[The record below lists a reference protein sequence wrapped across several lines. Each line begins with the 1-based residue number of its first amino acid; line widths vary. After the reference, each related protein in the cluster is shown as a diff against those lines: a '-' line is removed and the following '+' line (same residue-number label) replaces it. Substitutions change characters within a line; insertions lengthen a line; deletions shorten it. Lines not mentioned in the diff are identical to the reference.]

1 MQIQSLSI
9 VVPTEKCVNDCA
21 FCVSKQHSEDYGQ
34 NRMAFNNPEIHKA
47 IEDYKK
53 RLAYAR
59 DNNCNAVMLTG
70 DAEPTQNRAFL
81 TLFGLLNESLSKPF
95 RHISIQ
101 TAGAFLDQNYI
112 EFLRDHVGVNTVSL
126 SISSLSHLINWKYT
140 GAKERIDISKLCE
153 MIKSSGLNLR
163 ISLNMTDQILPG
175 QSQPKPE
182 KIFQHVKH
190 VLNADQITFR
200 VLYSDQS
207 NPDCP
212 QNQWIKEHAA
222 TPEYIESIKNYI
234 REHGR
239 PLEILAFGQTRYD
252 VDGIS
257 TVLDDDCMST
267 QAKAELKYL
276 VLRPNCKLYTKWDS
290 TASLL
295 F

>member
-112 EFLRDHVGVNTVSL
+112 EFLRDHVEVDTVSL
-126 SISSLSHLINWKYT
+126 SISSFIYDTNAEYTRAKARINIQNLCAKIK
-140 GAKERIDISKLCE
+140 GA
-153 MIKSSGLNLR
+153 GLNLR
-163 ISLNMTDQILPG
+163 ISLNMTDRIG
-175 QSQPKPE
+175 DTQPEPAE
-182 KIFQHVKH
+182 LFRYVNHYIG
-190 VLNADQITFR
+190 ADQITFR

>member
-126 SISSLSHLINWKYT
+126 SISSFIYDINAEYT
-140 GAKERIDISKLCE
+140 RAKARINIQNLCAK
-153 MIKSSGLNLR
+153 IKEAGLNLR
-163 ISLNMTDQILPG
+163 ISLNMTDHIYG
-175 QSQPKPE
+175 DEQPDPAT
-182 KIFQHVKH
+182 IFKYVNQY
-190 VLNADQITFR
+190 LGADQITFR

>member
-9 VVPTEKCVNDCA
+9 VVPTEKCVNNCA
-21 FCVSKQHSEDYGQ
+21 FCVRKQHREDYGQ

-126 SISSLSHLINWKYT
+126 SISSFVYDTNAEYTRAKARINIQNLC
-140 GAKERIDISKLCE
+140 AK
-153 MIKSSGLNLR
+153 IKEAGLNLR
-163 ISLNMTDQILPG
+163 ISLNMTDHIYG
-175 QSQPKPE
+175 DEQPDPAT
-182 KIFQHVKH
+182 IFKYVNHY
-190 VLNADQITFR
+190 LGADQITFR

-276 VLRPNCKLYTKWDS
+276 VLRPNCKLYTKWNS

>member
-21 FCVSKQHSEDYGQ
+21 FCVSKQHSEDYGE

-126 SISSLSHLINWKYT
+126 SISSFVYDTNAEYTRAKARINIQNLC
-140 GAKERIDISKLCE
+140 AK
-153 MIKSSGLNLR
+153 IKEAGLNLR
-163 ISLNMTDQILPG
+163 ISLNMTDHIYG
-175 QSQPKPE
+175 DEQPDPAT
-182 KIFQHVKH
+182 IFKYVNHY
-190 VLNADQITFR
+190 LGADQITFR

-234 REHGR
+234 RENGR

>member
-81 TLFGLLNESLSKPF
+81 TLFDLLNESLSKPF

-126 SISSLSHLINWKYT
+126 SISSFVWDINAKYT
-140 GAKERIDISKLCE
+140 GAKEKIAIASLCE
-153 MIKSSGLNLR
+153 IIKRAGLNLR
-163 ISLNMTDQILPG
+163 ISLNMTDHIYG
-175 QSQPKPE
+175 DEQPEPADVFKYVN
-182 KIFQHVKH
+182 HY
-190 VLNADQITFR
+190 LGADQITFR

-222 TPEYIESIKNYI
+222 TPEYVESIKNYI

-252 VDGIS
+252 VNGIS

>member
-126 SISSLSHLINWKYT
+126 SISSFVYDTNAEYTRAKARINIQNLC
-140 GAKERIDISKLCE
+140 AK
-153 MIKSSGLNLR
+153 IKEAGLNLR
-163 ISLNMTDQILPG
+163 ISLNMTDHIYG
-175 QSQPKPE
+175 DKQPDPAT
-182 KIFQHVKH
+182 IFKYVNHY
-190 VLNADQITFR
+190 LGADQITFR

>member
-9 VVPTEKCVNDCA
+9 VVPTEKCVNNCA

-126 SISSLSHLINWKYT
+126 SISSFVYDINTLYT
-140 GAKERIDISKLCE
+140 GAKAIINIQDLCAK
-153 MIKSSGLNLR
+153 IKAAGLNLR
-163 ISLNMTDQILPG
+163 ISLNMTDHIYG
-175 QSQPKPE
+175 NEQPEPADVFKYVN
-182 KIFQHVKH
+182 HY
-190 VLNADQITFR
+190 LGADQITFR
-200 VLYSDQS
+200 VLYSDPT

-212 QNQWIKEHAA
+212 QNQWIAEHAA
-222 TPEYIESIKNYI
+222 SPEYIKSIKDYI
-234 REHGR
+234 REYGR
-239 PLEILAFGQTRYD
+239 PLEVLAFGQTRYD
-252 VDGIS
+252 VNGIS

-267 QAKAELKYL
+267 QVKPELKYL
-276 VLRPNCKLYTKWDS
+276 ILRPNCKLYTKWDS

>member
-1 MQIQSLSI
+1 MQIQPLSI

-126 SISSLSHLINWKYT
+126 SISSFVYDTNAEYTRAKARINIQNLC
-140 GAKERIDISKLCE
+140 AK
-153 MIKSSGLNLR
+153 IKEAGLNLR
-163 ISLNMTDQILPG
+163 ISLNMTDHIYG
-175 QSQPKPE
+175 DKQPDPAT
-182 KIFQHVKH
+182 IFKYVNHY
-190 VLNADQITFR
+190 LGADQITFR

>member
-34 NRMAFNNPEIHKA
+34 NRMAFTNPEIHKA

-126 SISSLSHLINWKYT
+126 SISSFIYDTNTEYTRAKARINIQNLC
-140 GAKERIDISKLCE
+140 AK
-153 MIKSSGLNLR
+153 IKEAGLNLR
-163 ISLNMTDQILPG
+163 ISLNMTDRIYG
-175 QSQPKPE
+175 DTQPEPAE
-182 KIFQHVKH
+182 IFKYVNHY
-190 VLNADQITFR
+190 LGADQITFR

-222 TPEYIESIKNYI
+222 TPEYIETIKNYI

>member
-126 SISSLSHLINWKYT
+126 SLSSFVWDINAKYT
-140 GAKERIDISKLCE
+140 GAKEQIAIANTCE
-153 MIKSSGLNLR
+153 IIKRAGLNLR
-163 ISLNMTDQILPG
+163 ISLNMTDRIYG
-175 QSQPKPE
+175 DTQPKPAD
-182 KIFQHVKH
+182 IFKYVRTH
-190 VLNADQITFR
+190 LGADQITFR
-200 VLYSDQS
+200 VLYSDPA

-222 TPEYIESIKNYI
+222 TPEYVESIKNYI

>member
-21 FCVSKQHSEDYGQ
+21 FCVSKQHSEDYGE

-126 SISSLSHLINWKYT
+126 SISSFIYDINAEYT
-140 GAKERIDISKLCE
+140 RAKARINIQNLCAK
-153 MIKSSGLNLR
+153 IKEAGLNLR
-163 ISLNMTDQILPG
+163 ISLNMTDHIYG
-175 QSQPKPE
+175 DEQPDPAT
-182 KIFQHVKH
+182 IFKYVNHY
-190 VLNADQITFR
+190 LGADQITFR

-212 QNQWIKEHAA
+212 QNQWIKEHTA

-257 TVLDDDCMST
+257 TVLDDDCMSM